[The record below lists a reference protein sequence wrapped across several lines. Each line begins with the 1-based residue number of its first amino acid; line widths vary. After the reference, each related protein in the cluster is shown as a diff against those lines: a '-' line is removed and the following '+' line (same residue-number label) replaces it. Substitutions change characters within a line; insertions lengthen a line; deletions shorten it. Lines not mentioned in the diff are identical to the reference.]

1 MISALDAIGSRLS
14 QWFSWIGGIALLG
27 MTALACANMLMRPMG
42 APIAGAY
49 ELIGFLGALVV
60 AFSLGHSQLNRAHI
74 SVDILTTRYSEKTRR
89 LIDAVNSF
97 LCMIFFLLVTWRTAH
112 YATTIWRR
120 GETSETLRMIYYPF
134 VYGVSLCC
142 LLLAVLLM
150 VNFLKALLPKAGQK
164 A

>member
-1 MISALDAIGSRLS
+1 MISVLNGIAGRLS

-27 MTALACANMLMRPMG
+27 MTTIACANMLLRPIG
-42 APIAGAY
+42 ATIAGAY

-60 AFSLGHSQLNRAHI
+60 AFSLGHSQVNRAHI
-74 SVDILTTRYSEKTRR
+74 CVDILTTRYSEKTRHI
-89 LIDAVNSF
+89 IDAINSF

-142 LLLAVLLM
+142 LLLALLLL
-150 VNFLKALLPKAGQK
+150 VNFLKAILPKAGE
-164 A
+164 